1 MSTMYLGTRNSFL
14 SVNFVSPRSL
24 KSPRSTSPRLSPP
37 SPRLWRWVYKCHR
50 VGCKMMKWR
59 IYSSLYW
66 SGVST
71 CDPGTSC
78 QHFLDTTLNISFS
91 KRLSLLGAWREGV
104 EESFIRDEL
113 NYNIS
118 THIRHWAKHRWE
130 EQSLWID
137 PLEDRAVFDC
147 LNLPGDIGPNQSFV

>member
-1 MSTMYLGTRNSFL
+1 
-14 SVNFVSPRSL
+14 
-24 KSPRSTSPRLSPP
+24 
-37 SPRLWRWVYKCHR
+37 
-50 VGCKMMKWR
+50 MMKWR

-91 KRLSLLGAWREGV
+91 RRLSLLGAWREGV

-137 PLEDRAVFDC
+137 PLEEWAVFDC
-147 LNLPGDIGPNQSFV
+147 LEPSLRYRTKPIIRLKLSSATFYDAVSGMLVGRQWRDQLDMTSGDVKTQWSGPDCWHPSP